1 MFDVIYAGFLVLLV
15 ATVMTVA
22 VVGITT
28 LLVGIAR
35 ESGWA
40 SCLCAAIGL
49 VGVAF
54 LTIGVTLWGQFI
66 PTSTISFALGFIG
79 WTILMFVFGMMMLS
93 NHEIG
98 KWVEKRMR
106 NNAMRRHPSYK

>member
-1 MFDVIYAGFLVLLV
+1 MFDVLYAGFLVLLV

-79 WTILMFVFGMMMLS
+79 WTILMLLS